1 MNNVSVE
8 NINNLVGSLYNP
20 IIAVNRDVKSI
31 SLDGGDPILPDEN
44 KNINIPSYD
53 GNPGLFNKNIY
64 NELVGKIP
72 TKLSELQNDNN
83 YVQDSNY
90 VHTDNNFTTSYKD
103 KLDDT
108 YRKSEVYNKQESYS
122 KGEVDNKIASII
134 TTTFEVVDRLPEQG
148 ESNVIYLVPNE
159 QAADNEYEEYI
170 WVNNKWEL
178 IGTTRVDLTPYYTSE
193 QVDQLLNP
201 INNSV
206 TSLQQNK
213 LDKNLGA
220 DNANKHLGID
230 SSGNIL
236 PVNDVITTNELTSA
250 LQEEQKA
257 REKQDEL
264 LQGEIDTKIAPSN
277 IIAGDNINVSQQGL
291 DVTVSASVP
300 KYTAGTNME
309 ITEDNVINNTI
320 PYEENVEGNV
330 INIGKITNS
339 NNNNVNI
346 GLNVE
351 NYSNNSVLVGNNNH
365 SAGANTLVIG
375 NNTSVQHQDCI
386 VLGHNASTSM
396 KNQLS
401 LGSSTSP
408 IKEMR
413 FNDDNATRTQVTDFV
428 NVINNLKTVTL
439 SDNQLSL
446 GSTTVPINEMKVV
459 TSEGD
464 KYIATKDLVKDY
476 TAGTNI
482 EITEQGVINNKIP
495 ISGDNSRNN
504 LVLGYNNSDGGNR
517 QNIIFGKDNT
527 GGGNINIIYGWSNDA
542 SNKNNNVLIGSQ
554 NRSNAVYNIMIGH
567 NINNNTVNKGCIFI
581 GMNMSGTGEDYTMLV
596 GSSSNP
602 INNIYFVTSTGRK
615 TVADTSQIAALETK
629 ITELESR
636 IAALE
641 NANA

>member
-20 IIAVNRDVKSI
+20 VREVNRDVKSI

-53 GNPGLFNKNIY
+53 GNPGLFNRSIY

-83 YVQDSNY
+83 YVQDNSY

-103 KLDDT
+103 KLEDT

-122 KGEVDNKIASII
+122 KSEIDNKIASIV
-134 TTTFEVVDRLPEQG
+134 TTTFEVVDELPEQG

-159 QAADNEYEEYI
+159 QSDDNEYEEYI

-178 IGTTRVDLTPYYTSE
+178 IGTTKVDLTPYYTSA
-193 QVDQLLNP
+193 QVDDLINP
-201 INNSV
+201 ISNDV
-206 TSLQQNK
+206 TLLKQNK

-236 PVNDVITTNELTSA
+236 PVNDVITTSELTNA

-277 IIAGDNINVSQQGL
+277 IIAGDNIDVSQQGL
-291 DVTVSASVP
+291 NVTVSAAVP

-320 PYEENVEGNV
+320 PYDDVTKTWS
-330 INIGKITNS
+330 IYIGKSTGTGTPVGVACTNL
-339 NNNNVNI
+339 
-346 GLNVE
+346 G
-351 NYSNNSVLVGNNNH
+351 Y
-365 SAGANTLVIG
+365 
-375 NNTSVQHQDCI
+375 NTS
-386 VLGHNASTSM
+386 S
-396 KNQLS
+396 
-401 LGSSTSP
+401 GSSSESVAIGSQAQAIAASYCVSIGSRASSIGHQSCITLGY
-408 IKEMR
+408 
-413 FNDDNATRTQVTDFV
+413 DANATKSNQFV
-428 NVINNLKTVTL
+428 
-439 SDNQLSL
+439 L
-446 GSTTVPINEMKVV
+446 GSTSAPINEMKVV

-464 KYIATKDLVKDY
+464 KYIATTDLIDAL
-476 TAGTNI
+476 TQRI
-482 EITEQGVINNKIP
+482 E
-495 ISGDNSRNN
+495 
-504 LVLGYNNSDGGNR
+504 
-517 QNIIFGKDNT
+517 
-527 GGGNINIIYGWSNDA
+527 
-542 SNKNNNVLIGSQ
+542 
-554 NRSNAVYNIMIGH
+554 
-567 NINNNTVNKGCIFI
+567 
-581 GMNMSGTGEDYTMLV
+581 
-596 GSSSNP
+596 
-602 INNIYFVTSTGRK
+602 
-615 TVADTSQIAALETK
+615 
-629 ITELESR
+629 
-636 IAALE
+636 ALE

>member
-31 SLDGGDPILPDEN
+31 SLDNGDPIFPDEN
-44 KNINIPSYD
+44 KNINIPGYD
-53 GNPGLFNKNIY
+53 GNPGLFNRSIY
-64 NELVGKIP
+64 NELIGRIP

-201 INNSV
+201 INNDV

-236 PVNDVITTNELTSA
+236 PVTDVITTGELTSA

-264 LQGEIDTKIAPSN
+264 LQGEIDTKITPSN

-291 DVTVSASVP
+291 DVTVNAIIP

-320 PYEENVEGNV
+320 PYSKDGWSMAIGEGSYV
-330 INIGKITNS
+330 LSAGCTAVGTYSRITTNS
-339 NNNNVNI
+339 DESVAFGLYSSGGKYGVAVGSRATAAHYGVAI
-346 GLNVE
+346 GHRND
-351 NYSNNSVLVGNNNH
+351 NSVVKFG
-365 SAGANTLVIG
+365 SISIGA
-375 NNTSVQHQDCI
+375 QDI
-386 VLGHNASTSM
+386 PSNSGISNASIAIGT
-396 KNQLS
+396 
-401 LGSSTSP
+401 
-408 IKEMR
+408 
-413 FNDDNATRTQVTDFV
+413 NALAP
-428 NVINNLKTVTL
+428 N
-439 SDNQLSL
+439 DNQFVL
-446 GSTTVPINEMKVV
+446 GSTAAPINEMVVV
-459 TSEGD
+459 TSDGE
-464 KYIATKDLVKDY
+464 KYIATTDLIDAL
-476 TAGTNI
+476 TQRI
-482 EITEQGVINNKIP
+482 E
-495 ISGDNSRNN
+495 
-504 LVLGYNNSDGGNR
+504 
-517 QNIIFGKDNT
+517 
-527 GGGNINIIYGWSNDA
+527 
-542 SNKNNNVLIGSQ
+542 
-554 NRSNAVYNIMIGH
+554 
-567 NINNNTVNKGCIFI
+567 
-581 GMNMSGTGEDYTMLV
+581 
-596 GSSSNP
+596 
-602 INNIYFVTSTGRK
+602 
-615 TVADTSQIAALETK
+615 
-629 ITELESR
+629 
-636 IAALE
+636 ALE

>member
-8 NINNLVGSLYNP
+8 NINNLVGNLYNP
-20 IIAVNRDVKSI
+20 IREVNRDVKSI
-31 SLDGGDPILPDEN
+31 SLAGGDPILPDEN

-53 GNPGLFNKNIY
+53 GNPGLFNKGIY
-64 NELVGKIP
+64 NELIGRIP
-72 TKLSELQNDNN
+72 TKLSELHNDSS
-83 YVQDSNY
+83 YVQDNSY

-122 KGEVDNKIASII
+122 KSEIDNKIASIV
-134 TTTFEVVDRLPEQG
+134 TTTFEVVDELPEQG

-159 QAADNEYEEYI
+159 QSDDNEYEEYI

-178 IGTTRVDLTPYYTSE
+178 IGTTKVDLTPYYTSS
-193 QVDQLLNP
+193 QVDDLINP
-201 INNSV
+201 ISNDV
-206 TSLQQNK
+206 TLLKQNK

-236 PVNDVITTNELTSA
+236 PVNDVVTTDELTGA

-264 LQGEIDTKIAPSN
+264 LQGEIDTKMAPSN
-277 IIAGDNINVSQQGL
+277 IIAGDNIDVSQQGL
-291 DVTVSASVP
+291 NVTVSATVP
-300 KYTAGTNME
+300 K
-309 ITEDNVINNTI
+309 
-320 PYEENVEGNV
+320 
-330 INIGKITNS
+330 
-339 NNNNVNI
+339 
-346 GLNVE
+346 
-351 NYSNNSVLVGNNNH
+351 
-365 SAGANTLVIG
+365 
-375 NNTSVQHQDCI
+375 
-386 VLGHNASTSM
+386 
-396 KNQLS
+396 
-401 LGSSTSP
+401 
-408 IKEMR
+408 
-413 FNDDNATRTQVTDFV
+413 
-428 NVINNLKTVTL
+428 
-439 SDNQLSL
+439 
-446 GSTTVPINEMKVV
+446 
-459 TSEGD
+459 
-464 KYIATKDLVKDY
+464 Y

-517 QNIIFGKDNT
+517 QNIIFGKDNK

-542 SNKNNNVLIGSQ
+542 SNKNNNVLIGAQ
-554 NRSNAVYNIMIGH
+554 NKSNAAYNIMIGR
-567 NINNNTVNKGCIFI
+567 NIDNHTLNTGCIFI
-581 GMNMSGTGEDYTMLV
+581 GMNMNGTGEDHTMLV

-615 TVADTSQIAALETK
+615 TVADTGQITALETK

-636 IAALE
+636 IEALE

>member
-20 IIAVNRDVKSI
+20 IREVNRDVKSI

-53 GNPGLFNKNIY
+53 GNPGLFNRSIY
-64 NELVGKIP
+64 NELIGRIP

-122 KGEVDNKIASII
+122 KTEVDNKIASIV
-134 TTTFEVVDRLPEQG
+134 TTTFEVVDELPQQG
-148 ESNVIYLVPNE
+148 ESNVIYLLPNE
-159 QAADNEYEEYI
+159 QSADNEYEEYI

-178 IGTTRVDLTPYYTSE
+178 IGTTKVDLTPYYTSS
-193 QVDQLLNP
+193 QVDDLINP
-201 INNSV
+201 ISNNV
-206 TSLQQNK
+206 TLLQQNK

-236 PVNDVITTNELTSA
+236 PVNDVITTSELTGA
-250 LQEEQKA
+250 LLGEQQA
-257 REKQDEL
+257 REKQDDL
-264 LQGEIDTKIAPSN
+264 LQGEIDTKMAPSN

-291 DVTVSASVP
+291 DVTVSATVP

-309 ITEDNVINNTI
+309 ITEDGVINNTI
-320 PYEENVEGNV
+320 PYKNNDTGIQLGTLTYPGYTVDTGTVAIGYPTTFIGNLSSAV
-330 INIGKITNS
+330 SIG
-339 NNNNVNI
+339 
-346 GLNVE
+346 
-351 NYSNNSVLVGNNNH
+351 
-365 SAGANTLVIG
+365 G
-375 NNTSVQHQDCI
+375 NNTITSASVAVGVRANVNYANSIGIGYFAKVDK
-386 VLGHNASTSM
+386 T
-396 KNQLS
+396 NQ
-401 LGSSTSP
+401 
-408 IKEMR
+408 
-413 FNDDNATRTQVTDFV
+413 FV
-428 NVINNLKTVTL
+428 
-439 SDNQLSL
+439 L
-446 GSTTVPINEMKVV
+446 GSTVAPINEMKVV

-495 ISGDNSRNN
+495 YNSEAQNSVILGDINVDEGLETSNSIYIGSKGTQRVNDFYRNIIIGNSFNGISGNAIAIGHGCNSSSYSIALGHNANASSPNQCVIGGFAAYINDVYVYTSSGRKRLAFVDQIPEETPIATTE
-504 LVLGYNNSDGGNR
+504 LVGKVKPDGTSTTVDEDGTLHSVGVT
-517 QNIIFGKDNT
+517 QEYVD
-527 GGGNINIIYGWSNDA
+527 
-542 SNKNNNVLIGSQ
+542 
-554 NRSNAVYNIMIGH
+554 NAV
-567 NINNNTVNKGCIFI
+567 
-581 GMNMSGTGEDYTMLV
+581 
-596 GSSSNP
+596 
-602 INNIYFVTSTGRK
+602 
-615 TVADTSQIAALETK
+615 SQLQTK

-636 IAALE
+636 IKALE